1 MGKLYHSSFKYL
13 CQVLKEKISNKKNI
27 VLILF
32 LVSNLMFAQNIK
44 IENNYIRK
52 VRILGLSFKEVFSL
66 NKKSKFISFF
76 DSTYKIDVIIN
87 KTVPQ
92 GYTKVKGKYYQN
104 GNKIVLLKKN
114 KRYRIFNIKPEY
126 LLNNILFGII
136 RDEYYPTI
144 NE

>member
-1 MGKLYHSSFKYL
+1 
-13 CQVLKEKISNKKNI
+13 
-27 VLILF
+27 
-32 LVSNLMFAQNIK
+32 MFAQNIK